1 MARLRELRKVA
12 RPSRFEL
19 VTSAFVAPDNGR
31 NAAMEL
37 AHQILQ
43 LGELGNRD
51 KGTTVNFI
59 VLKSGDRKNVIG
71 AKRAFPTADD

>member
-1 MARLRELRKVA
+1 MARLRKLRKVA

-19 VTSAFVAPDNGR
+19 VTSAVAPDNGR

-43 LGELGNRD
+43 LGKLGNRD
-51 KGTTVNFI
+51 KGTTVIFT

-71 AKRAFPTADD
+71 AKRAFPTADH